1 MKKTLLL
8 NFFGLCF
15 VSLVGAQEKSEG
27 LTNELNRMINDGIK
41 YKLLEYESW
50 GYNTS
55 LRNYYLLEDGLLQ
68 NFELSEFNKSRN
80 VTILERRKFLQ
91 KIEEGGAFR
100 LVGTE
105 LKGDTLSFQLI
116 TGSISKKRRW
126 RYSHFIVG
134 GFIGLIYKYSCEEK
148 KWNLVGGY
156 NPRFDIDI
164 EELKR
169 YIDQ

>member
-8 NFFGLCF
+8 NFFVLCF

-41 YKLLEYESW
+41 YEILEYENSE
-50 GYNTS
+50 YPM
-55 LRNYYLLEDGLLQ
+55 LIKNYYLLEDGLLQ

-80 VTILERRKFLQ
+80 VTILERRIFLQ

-105 LKGDTLSFQLI
+105 LNGDTLSFQLI

-126 RYSHFIVG
+126 RYSHFIVD

-156 NPRFDIDI
+156 NRRFDIDI

>member
-8 NFFGLCF
+8 NFFVLCF
-15 VSLVGAQEKSEG
+15 ASLVGAQEKSGG

-91 KIEEGGAFR
+91 KIEEGTAFR

-105 LKGDTLSFQLI
+105 LKGDTLSFRLVI
-116 TGSISKKRRW
+116 GGVSKKRRW
-126 RYSHFIVG
+126 RYLHFETNGV
-134 GFIGLIYKYSCEEK
+134 LKLCYKYSCEEK
-148 KWNLVGGY
+148 KWNLVRG
-156 NPRFDIDI
+156 NNTHFEIDI

-169 YIDQ
+169 YIDR